1 MTQFGKI
8 WKLMLVFRS
17 HRTSLGLF
25 AAAASLPGVSV
36 GQANSH
42 HPASPSNPASLWQ
55 PDERA
60 LGGSWHVQYSCG

>member
-25 AAAASLPGVSV
+25 AAAASLLGVSV

-60 LGGSWHVQYSCG
+60 LGGSWHVRYSCG